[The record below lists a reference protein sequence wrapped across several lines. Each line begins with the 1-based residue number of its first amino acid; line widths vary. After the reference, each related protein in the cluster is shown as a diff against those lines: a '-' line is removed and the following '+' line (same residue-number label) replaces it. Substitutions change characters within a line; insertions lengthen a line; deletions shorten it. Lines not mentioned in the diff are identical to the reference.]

1 MNNTVTDT
9 IRKENKERKFKKLA
23 IIAIAVA
30 FLIGALGSG
39 IAVYSLVSSHVLQNG
54 AASGAVNAETENDGY
69 KEVSISSYDLINFS
83 GGVFIDKAD
92 LDFLSAKYWPS
103 DFVPNS
109 RYKDYSASLLGLLG
123 EFDTNSDFNPD
134 GTAVVLA
141 NGEGG
146 AGSVYYEV
154 FSTKDYGSTW
164 TTGKWFHYTALG
176 AYSLGNVYSFDNNQ
190 CAFACLYA
198 GNEDENEESGHS
210 HISGIYVD
218 ENDVDYDD
226 YYYDNVIYTEF
237 RDMIP
242 NYETNKDIRIN
253 TVTQTRDGNY
263 VIVFDDYTANQNG
276 SFYFCGEYDKSFHL
290 ISELSPDK

>member
-1 MNNTVTDT
+1 
-9 IRKENKERKFKKLA
+9 
-23 IIAIAVA
+23 
-30 FLIGALGSG
+30 
-39 IAVYSLVSSHVLQNG
+39 
-54 AASGAVNAETENDGY
+54 
-69 KEVSISSYDLINFS
+69 
-83 GGVFIDKAD
+83 
-92 LDFLSAKYWPS
+92 
-103 DFVPNS
+103 
-109 RYKDYSASLLGLLG
+109 
-123 EFDTNSDFNPD
+123 
-134 GTAVVLA
+134 
-141 NGEGG
+141 
-146 AGSVYYEV
+146 
-154 FSTKDYGSTW
+154 
-164 TTGKWFHYTALG
+164 
-176 AYSLGNVYSFDNNQ
+176 VYSFDNNQ